1 MTRSAFDNNLQMLH
15 NEIVRMGSL
24 VEKQIHQ
31 SIRSLVEQDEDL
43 ANTVIAK
50 DDLVDN
56 LQKDIENKSIRL
68 IAMQQPLAT
77 DLRNIFTSIKI
88 ATDLER
94 MADHAVDIAK
104 IAKELTKEKY
114 IKELIDIP
122 KMAKIVEKLI
132 RESLNSYVQADL
144 DKAYETVKIDDEIDA
159 IYKRVFTE
167 LLDLMIKGEGNI
179 NQTTQFLFVCKF
191 LEELLTTLL
200 IFVNLQFIL

>member
-31 SIRSLVEQDEDL
+31 SIESLVEQDEDL

-77 DLRNIFTSIKI
+77 DLRNIFTSIKVPQI
-88 ATDLER
+88 
-94 MADHAVDIAK
+94 
-104 IAKELTKEKY
+104 
-114 IKELIDIP
+114 
-122 KMAKIVEKLI
+122 
-132 RESLNSYVQADL
+132 
-144 DKAYETVKIDDEIDA
+144 
-159 IYKRVFTE
+159 
-167 LLDLMIKGEGNI
+167 
-179 NQTTQFLFVCKF
+179 
-191 LEELLTTLL
+191 
-200 IFVNLQFIL
+200 